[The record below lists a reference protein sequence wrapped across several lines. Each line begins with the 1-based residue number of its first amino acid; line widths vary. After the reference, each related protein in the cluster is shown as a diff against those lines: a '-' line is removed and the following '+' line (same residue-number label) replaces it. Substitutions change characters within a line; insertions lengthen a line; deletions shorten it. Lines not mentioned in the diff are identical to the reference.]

1 METIEGRHAFITGGA
16 NGIGLAIARAL
27 FAQGA
32 KVTVVDWDQARL
44 DALAGTF
51 HTIRLDVSDRA
62 AWSDARAR
70 AEAAHGQVDILCN
83 NAGIG
88 PCRTELADMN
98 PAVFDRMVAIKLT
111 GSFNGVHCFAPG
123 MRARRLG
130 HIVNTA
136 SMAALY
142 PQARLGE
149 YGAAKAGLVMLS
161 EVLRLELAPHG
172 VGVSVLCPG
181 LTSTGLPQTSAR
193 ADGRPEPA
201 GTMPGIDAAVVAER
215 VIAGI
220 RGDWPYILTHG
231 DRRDAVEAR
240 AHALLGAFDLIPHSH
255 NSTGVSA

>member
-1 METIEGRHAFITGGA
+1 MQTIEGRHAFITGGA
-16 NGIGLAIARAL
+16 SGIGLAIARAL
-27 FAQGA
+27 LARGA
-32 KVTVVDWDQARL
+32 SVTVADWDQARL
-44 DALAGTF
+44 DALAGAF
-51 HTIRLDVSDRA
+51 HAIRLDVSNRA
-62 AWSDARAR
+62 AWGDARAS
-70 AEAAHGQVDILCN
+70 AEAAHGPVDILCN

-88 PCRTELADMN
+88 PCRTELTDMD
-98 PAVFDRMVAIKLT
+98 PAAFDRMIAIKLT
-111 GSFNGVHCFAPG
+111 GSFNGVRCFAPG
-123 MRARRLG
+123 MRARGAG
-130 HIVNTA
+130 HVVNTA

-149 YGAAKAGLVMLS
+149 YGAAKAGLAMLS

-193 ADGRPEPA
+193 AAGRPEPE

-231 DRRDAVEAR
+231 ERRDAVAAR
-240 AHALLGAFDLIPHSH
+240 AHTLLGAFDLIPD
-255 NSTGVSA
+255 STGASA